1 MNSALNANVGGL
13 EKAKIYI
20 KAREELR
27 LKAYRPTVHDKWTI
41 GYGHKGDDYGEG
53 DTMSQ

>member
-1 MNSALNANVGGL
+1 MNANVGGL

-27 LKAYRPTVHDKWTI
+27 LKAYRPTVHDDWTI

-53 DTMSQ
+53 DTMTQ